1 MLPADGCQG
10 GSLFSLQPL
19 KPNLTPQRKQLQA
32 SSSIRCRDG
41 SCPLSPVVYQPIK
54 RPIWHKQIVM
64 APAFCACDEQF
75 PSSFNKRSGR
85 SQVALTRLPPERD
98 MIESAKS
105 SSYGVCS
112 HLLLQPARQSSNS
125 ARLGSGHQ
133 PSCNLTFRGINL
145 CARQTKSRSQH
156 PKEYSN
162 RPRES
167 TSRHTRLVQIQGGW
181 LKQVT
186 VEAKLTSSSSSQV
199 PLQQHRNNNVQ
210 RGRRGRASDDG
221 ASQLALASVSATAP
235 TPGVDHE
242 NKPIAVTTNRR

>member
-32 SSSIRCRDG
+32 SSSIRCRDR
-41 SCPLSPVVYQPIK
+41 SCPLLPVVYQPIK
-54 RPIWHKQIVM
+54 SPIWHKQVVM

-125 ARLGSGHQ
+125 TRLGSSHQ
-133 PSCNLTFRGINL
+133 PSCSLTFRGINL
-145 CARQTKSRSQH
+145 CALAKQNPAVSTPRNIQTGLENRQ
-156 PKEYSN
+156 
-162 RPRES
+162 
-167 TSRHTRLVQIQGGW
+167 
-181 LKQVT
+181 
-186 VEAKLTSSSSSQV
+186 A
-199 PLQQHRNNNVQ
+199 
-210 RGRRGRASDDG
+210 D
-221 ASQLALASVSATAP
+221 
-235 TPGVDHE
+235 TPDWSKYRVAGLS
-242 NKPIAVTTNRR
+242 K

>member
-1 MLPADGCQG
+1 
-10 GSLFSLQPL
+10 
-19 KPNLTPQRKQLQA
+19 
-32 SSSIRCRDG
+32 
-41 SCPLSPVVYQPIK
+41 
-54 RPIWHKQIVM
+54 
-64 APAFCACDEQF
+64 
-75 PSSFNKRSGR
+75 
-85 SQVALTRLPPERD
+85 

-112 HLLLQPARQSSNS
+112 HLLLKPARQSSNS

-167 TSRHTRLVQIQGGW
+167 TRRHTRLVQIQGGW

-186 VEAKLTSSSSSQV
+186 VEAKLTNSQAHPPPRCHFSSTETTTCNVAEGDELLTTVRVNWPWPQFQP
-199 PLQQHRNNNVQ
+199 PLQRLKLITKTSQSPSQ
-210 RGRRGRASDDG
+210 ATEDDRAYRYTFDT
-221 ASQLALASVSATAP
+221 SQT
-235 TPGVDHE
+235 
-242 NKPIAVTTNRR
+242 